1 MSFTRREF
9 IQRVG
14 LLSTGLW
21 ASDFSLVRRYQS
33 VLAQS
38 TPRKLALLVGLN
50 QYSRTVNVSGLKG
63 CVTDVEFHRELLVH
77 RFGFRLSDVLTL
89 TDEAATRS
97 NIEAAFTTH
106 LLEQARPGDVVVFHF
121 SGYGCLVRTK
131 SSAEGGTPTY
141 GEQQALLATDAWLP
155 NPMQGEAPLFNG
167 IYEDTLFLLLRS
179 LPTDQVTTLLDVG
192 VQPSLELRC
201 KSLRERALPPWQAD
215 TFSIA
220 ELAFQDR
227 LLQQTQLTRDR
238 VQVQRQSGQVPGL
251 VLAAAEIAQPTALEL
266 DRQDFSAGLFSYAL
280 MQQLWTSTP
289 ETTITIQFGQIS
301 SQMAQRI
308 GPNPQPLA
316 KGQKSF
322 GNLPW
327 STGFFAVPQSV
338 GVVTSTDRRGQ
349 TAKLWLGGMPDALLA
364 VYQSQ
369 SCFRCMNPSIL
380 LQMRS
385 RQGWT
390 AIAQH
395 VSGPPLQEGLF
406 LEEAIRVLPRSLS
419 LKLAL
424 GSNLERIER
433 VDATSV
439 VSVGKRSI
447 QVVGTAQSA
456 DYIFTKIPA
465 PNTVPKPDDST
476 KSNHAPPNAILEPLP
491 AASYGLAYLGGTLL
505 PNTIGDRGEVVKLA
519 LQRLLPMLDTLLAI
533 KLLDLTI
540 NDTPTPLRVGAT
552 LEQLDDLSQPLIRLQ
567 TPGAPPPPPID
578 ETTEAPIPKADK
590 TSKTLS
596 IPNGTAIQYRVSNWN
611 DFPIYLWIVGVDSGT
626 TVFASYATDSASATP
641 EQKPTLKP
649 LIVQPGASV
658 VLPNAS
664 QTWKASTTAGLNKTF
679 VFCTR
684 EPLRQTLVAQN
695 NTAKSTLPGAPSG
708 FTQLSHPLPVVQKI
722 FEDLHQAG
730 LPATSELGITAQN
743 IWALETQTWAT
754 LQFVYATG

>member
-1 MSFTRREF
+1 MSLTRREL

-14 LLSTGLW
+14 LLSAGLW
-21 ASDFSLVRRYQS
+21 ASDIPLVHRYQRA
-33 VLAQS
+33 LAQS

-50 QYSRTVNVSGLKG
+50 QYSRTVNVSALKG
-63 CVTDVEFHRELLVH
+63 CVTDVELHRELLVH
-77 RFGFRLSDVLTL
+77 RFGFRPSDVLTL
-89 TDEAATRS
+89 TDEEATRS

-141 GEQQALLATDAWLP
+141 GEQQALLATDAWIP
-155 NPMQGEAPLFNG
+155 NPVKGEAPLFNG

-192 VQPSLELRC
+192 IQPSLELRC
-201 KSLRERALPPWQAD
+201 QSLRERALPPWKAD
-215 TFSIA
+215 AFSIA

-227 LLQQTQLTRDR
+227 LLQQTQLTRDQ
-238 VQVQRQSGQVPGL
+238 VQVQRQSGQVSGL

-266 DRQDFSAGLFSYAL
+266 DRKDFSSGLFSYAL

-308 GPNPQPLA
+308 GPSPQPVA

-322 GNLPW
+322 GSIPW
-327 STGFFAVPQSV
+327 STGFLAIPQSA

-349 TAKLWLGGMPDALLA
+349 TAKLWLGGMPEVLLA

-369 SCFRCMNPSIL
+369 SCFRCINPPIL

-395 VSGPPLQEGLF
+395 VNGPPLQEGLF
-406 LEEAIRVLPRSLS
+406 LEEAIRVLPRSLP

-433 VDATSV
+433 VDATSI
-439 VSVGKRSI
+439 VSVGKRNI
-447 QVVGTAQSA
+447 QVVGTTRSA
-456 DYIFTKIPA
+456 DYIFTKLPA
-465 PNTVPKPDDST
+465 PNTARTPDDSNN
-476 KSNHAPPNAILEPLP
+476 SSLNMILEPLP

-505 PNTIGDRGEVVKLA
+505 PNTIGDQGEVVKLA
-519 LQRLLPMLDTLLAI
+519 LQRLLPMLETLLAI

-540 NDTPTPLRVGAT
+540 NDTATPLRVSAT
-552 LEQLDDLSQPLIRLQ
+552 LEQLDDPSQPLIRLQ
-567 TPGAPPPPPID
+567 TPGVPPPPPID

-590 TSKTLS
+590 TSKILS

-611 DFPIYLWIVGVDSGT
+611 DFPIYIWVVGIDSGT
-626 TVFASYATDSASATP
+626 TVFASYATDSSSTTP
-641 EQKPTLKP
+641 ERKPTIKP
-649 LIVQPGASV
+649 LVIQPGTSS

-684 EPLRQTLVAQN
+684 EPLLQTLVAQN
-695 NTAKSTLPGAPSG
+695 NTTKSTLPGAPSG
-708 FTQLSHPLPVVQKI
+708 FTQLPRPLPVVQKI
-722 FEDLHQAG
+722 FEDLHRAS
-730 LPATSELGITAQN
+730 LPTTGTLGITAQN
-743 IWALETQTWAT
+743 IWALETQAWAT

>member
-1 MSFTRREF
+1 MSLTRREL
-9 IQRVG
+9 IQRIG
-14 LLSTGLW
+14 LLSAGLW
-21 ASDFSLVRRYQS
+21 ASDLPLFHRYRS
-33 VLAQS
+33 AIAQA

-50 QYSRTVNVSGLKG
+50 QYSRTVNVSALKG
-63 CVTDVEFHRELLVH
+63 CVTDVELHRELLVH
-77 RFGFRLSDVLTL
+77 RFGFRPSDVLTL
-89 TDEAATRS
+89 IDEAATRS

-131 SSAEGGTPTY
+131 SSAEGGAPTY

-155 NPMQGEAPLFNG
+155 NPVKGEATLFNG

-179 LPTDQVTTLLDVG
+179 LSTDQVTTLLDVG

-215 TFSIA
+215 AFSIA

-238 VQVQRQSGQVPGL
+238 VQVQRQSGQLPGL
-251 VLAAAEIAQPTALEL
+251 VLAAAAIAQPTALEL
-266 DRQDFSAGLFSYAL
+266 DRKDFSAGLFSYAL

-289 ETTITIQFGQIS
+289 ETTITIQFGRIS
-301 SQMAQRI
+301 SQMDQRI
-308 GPNPQPLA
+308 GPSPQPLA

-322 GNLPW
+322 GSLPW
-327 STGFFAVPQSV
+327 SVGFLAVPQSM

-349 TAKLWLGGMPDALLA
+349 TAKLWLGGMPEALLA

-369 SCFRCMNPSIL
+369 SCFRCMNQPIL

-395 VSGPPLQEGLF
+395 ISGPPLQEGLF

-433 VDATSV
+433 VDATSI

-456 DYIFTKIPA
+456 DYIFTKISA
-465 PNTVPKPDDST
+465 SNTAPKPDDSNT
-476 KSNHAPPNAILEPLP
+476 ASSNAILEPPP

-540 NDTPTPLRVGAT
+540 NDTATLLRVSAT

-567 TPGAPPPPPID
+567 TPGAPPPQPIN
-578 ETTEAPIPKADK
+578 ETTEAPIPKAEK

-611 DFPIYLWIVGVDSGT
+611 DFPIYLWIVGIDSGA
-626 TVFASYATDSASATP
+626 TVFASYATDGSTATP
-641 EQKPTLKP
+641 QQKPTLKP
-649 LIVQPGASV
+649 LIIQPGTSV

-684 EPLRQTLVAQN
+684 ETLLQTLVVQN

-708 FTQLSHPLPVVQKI
+708 FTQLSRPLHVVQKI
-722 FEDLHQAG
+722 FEDLHQAS
-730 LPATSELGITAQN
+730 LPATSPLGITAQN

>member
-1 MSFTRREF
+1 MSLTRREL
-9 IQRVG
+9 IQRVS
-14 LLSTGLW
+14 LLSAGLW
-21 ASDFSLVRRYQS
+21 ASDIPLVHRYQRA
-33 VLAQS
+33 LAQS

-50 QYSRTVNVSGLKG
+50 QYSRTVNVSALKG
-63 CVTDVEFHRELLVH
+63 CVTDVELHRELLVH
-77 RFGFRLSDVLTL
+77 RFGFRPSDVLAL
-89 TDEAATRS
+89 TDEEATRS

-141 GEQQALLATDAWLP
+141 DEQQALLATDAWLP
-155 NPMQGEAPLFNG
+155 NPVKGEAPLFNG

-192 VQPSLELRC
+192 IQPSLELRC

-215 TFSIA
+215 AFSIA

-227 LLQQTQLTRDR
+227 LLQQTQLTRDQ
-238 VQVQRQSGQVPGL
+238 VKVQRESGQVPGL
-251 VLAAAEIAQPTALEL
+251 VLAAAAIAQPTALEL
-266 DRQDFSAGLFSYAL
+266 DRKDFSAGLFSYAL
-280 MQQLWTSTP
+280 MQQLWTNIP
-289 ETTITIQFGQIS
+289 ETTITIQFGRIS

-308 GPNPQPLA
+308 GPSPSPLA

-322 GNLPW
+322 GSLPW
-327 STGFFAVPQSV
+327 STGFFAIPHNV

-349 TAKLWLGGMPDALLA
+349 TAKLWLGGMPEALLA
-364 VYQSQ
+364 VYQAQ
-369 SCFRCMNPSIL
+369 SCFRCMNPPIL

-395 VSGPPLQEGLF
+395 VNGPPLQEGLF
-406 LEEAIRVLPRSLS
+406 LEEAIRVLPRSLT

-433 VDATSV
+433 VDATSI
-439 VSVGKRSI
+439 VSVGKRNL

-456 DYIFTKIPA
+456 DYIFTKLPA
-465 PNTVPKPDDST
+465 PTTTQKPDA
-476 KSNHAPPNAILEPLP
+476 SNNSSLNAILEPLP
-491 AASYGLAYLGGTLL
+491 AASYGLAYLGGAIL

-519 LQRLLPMLDTLLAI
+519 LQRLLLMLDTLLAI

-540 NDTPTPLRVGAT
+540 NDTATPLRVSAT

-567 TPGAPPPPPID
+567 TPGAPPPQPID

-611 DFPIYLWIVGVDSGT
+611 DFPVYVWVVGVDSGT
-626 TVFASYATDSASATP
+626 TVFASYATDSTSPTP

-649 LIVQPGASV
+649 LIIQPGTSV

-679 VFCTR
+679 IFCTR
-684 EPLRQTLVAQN
+684 EPLLQTLVAQN
-695 NTAKSTLPGAPSG
+695 NTTKSTLPGAPSG
-708 FTQLSHPLPVVQKI
+708 FTQLSRPLPVVQKI
-722 FEDLHQAG
+722 FEDLHQAS
-730 LPATSELGITAQN
+730 LPTTSTLGITAQN
-743 IWALETQTWAT
+743 VWALETQTWAT

>member
-1 MSFTRREF
+1 MSLTRREF

-14 LLSTGLW
+14 LLSAGLW
-21 ASDFSLVRRYQS
+21 ASDLPLVHRYQS
-33 VLAQS
+33 TMAQS

-50 QYSRTVNVSGLKG
+50 QYSRTVNVPALKG
-63 CVTDVEFHRELLVH
+63 CVTDVELYRELLVH
-77 RFGFRLSDVLTL
+77 RFGFRSSDVLTL
-89 TDEAATRS
+89 TDEEATRS

-131 SSAEGGTPTY
+131 SSAEGGTPIY
-141 GEQQALLATDAWLP
+141 SEQQALLATDAWIP
-155 NPMQGEAPLFNG
+155 NPVKGEAPLFNG

-192 VQPSLELRC
+192 IQPSLDLRC
-201 KSLRERALPPWQAD
+201 QSLRERALPPWKAD
-215 TFSIA
+215 AFSIA

-227 LLQQTQLTRDR
+227 LLQQTQLTRDQ
-238 VQVQRQSGQVPGL
+238 VQVQRQSGQVSGL
-251 VLAAAEIAQPTALEL
+251 VLAAAEITQPTALEL
-266 DRQDFSAGLFSYAL
+266 DRKDFSAGLFSYAL

-301 SQMAQRI
+301 NQMSQRI
-308 GPNPQPLA
+308 GPSPQPVA

-322 GNLPW
+322 GSLPW
-327 STGFFAVPQSV
+327 STGFLAIPESV

-349 TAKLWLGGMPDALLA
+349 TAKLWLGGMPEVLLA
-364 VYQSQ
+364 VYQAQ
-369 SCFRCMNPSIL
+369 SCFRCINPPIL

-395 VSGPPLQEGLF
+395 VNGPPLQEGLF
-406 LEEAIRVLPRSLS
+406 LEEAIRVLPRSLT

-433 VDATSV
+433 VDATSI
-439 VSVGKRSI
+439 VSVGKRNI

-456 DYIFTKIPA
+456 DYIFTKLPA
-465 PNTVPKPDDST
+465 PIAARTSDDSNN
-476 KSNHAPPNAILEPLP
+476 SSLNMILEPLP

-505 PNTIGDRGEVVKLA
+505 PNTIGDQGEVVKLA

-540 NDTPTPLRVGAT
+540 NDTATPLRVSAT
-552 LEQLDDLSQPLIRLQ
+552 LEQLEDPGQPLIRLQ

-596 IPNGTAIQYRVSNWN
+596 IPNGTVIQYRISNWN
-611 DFPIYLWIVGVDSGT
+611 DFPIYVWVVGVDSGT
-626 TVFASYATDSASATP
+626 TVFASYATDSASTNP
-641 EQKPTLKP
+641 ERKPTIKP
-649 LIVQPGASV
+649 LVIQPGTSG

-664 QTWKASTTAGLNKTF
+664 QTWKASTTVGLNKTF

-684 EPLRQTLVAQN
+684 EPLLKTLVAQN
-695 NTAKSTLPGAPSG
+695 NTTKSTLPGVSSG
-708 FTQLSHPLPVVQKI
+708 FTQLSRPLPVVQKI
-722 FEDLHQAG
+722 FEDLHRAS
-730 LPATSELGITAQN
+730 LPTTGALGITAQN
-743 IWALETQTWAT
+743 IWALETQAWVT